1 MKDESFTRCGKGMVI
16 NMKSE
21 LIFHDQEYDVIM
33 IESESIITEKEI
45 NQDILG
51 IEHANLNYH
60 CCFEVKDYRL
70 YLRTCEII
78 CAYGYRAVLQE
89 SIRSE
94 NDSNSMAEYSSSELM
109 IPNVYSGSIV
119 IGRGLIA
126 NDYLLQVNDIPC
138 YGYEEVIELI
148 FSQGILVTT
157 INHSRSMKRVRMNLD
172 CGYRTLDKKKDVRC
186 IQKFLRDS
194 FVGDY
199 KEQLA

>member
-1 MKDESFTRCGKGMVI
+1 MVI

-21 LIFHDQEYDVIM
+21 MIFHDQEYEVIM
-33 IESESIITEKEI
+33 IESENVIMEKEI

-51 IEHANLNYH
+51 MEHTNLNYH
-60 CCFEVKDYRL
+60 CCFEVKEYRL
-70 YLRTCEII
+70 YLRSCEII
-78 CAYGYRAVLQE
+78 CSHGYRVVLQE
-89 SIRSE
+89 SSQGNI
-94 NDSNSMAEYSSSELM
+94 DSNDRIVQGSSELM
-109 IPNVYSGSIV
+109 ISNTYTGSIV
-119 IGRGLIA
+119 LGRGLISA
-126 NDYLLQVNDIPC
+126 EYLSHFNAYPC

-157 INHSRSMKRVRMNLD
+157 INHSRAMKRVRMNLD

-199 KEQLA
+199 KLQLV